1 MPTMMINILFL
12 IVGFF
17 MLVRGADIFVDGSA
31 ALAKNFKVS
40 SLIIGLTIV
49 ACGTSAPELA
59 VSTTASLQG
68 SSEIAISNVLG
79 SNTFN
84 LLGILGICSMIFPL
98 SMSDNIRR
106 RDFPYS
112 LITTTILFLAI
123 GGGLIALSN
132 HFIGRDMSFKVA
144 TISRAM
150 GVVMIIAYVLYV
162 LYIIFREKKN
172 QSQVDDIRTIPIR
185 KCVLLIV
192 VGLVLIIVGG
202 NWVVDNAKEIAL
214 ALGLTET
221 LTGFTIVA
229 IGTSLPELATSFVAT
244 RKGQIEL
251 AIGNVIGSNIF
262 NMLLILGLSAA
273 INPVA
278 VNLAAIYDLLIVI
291 LATILT
297 LVLGLTNKRISRV
310 EGGIMVGLY
319 MLIVIYAIIR

>member
-1 MPTMMINILFL
+1 
-12 IVGFF
+12 
-17 MLVRGADIFVDGSA
+17 
-31 ALAKNFKVS
+31 
-40 SLIIGLTIV
+40 
-49 ACGTSAPELA
+49 
-59 VSTTASLQG
+59 
-68 SSEIAISNVLG
+68 
-79 SNTFN
+79 
-84 LLGILGICSMIFPL
+84 
-98 SMSDNIRR
+98 
-106 RDFPYS
+106 
-112 LITTTILFLAI
+112 
-123 GGGLIALSN
+123 
-132 HFIGRDMSFKVA
+132 MSFKVA

-172 QSQVDDIRTIPIR
+172 QSPVDDIRTIPIR

-192 VGLVLIIVGG
+192 AGLVLIIVGG

-262 NMLLILGLSAA
+262 NLLFILGISAT

-278 VNLAAIYDLLIVI
+278 VNLAAVYDMLIVI
-291 LATILT
+291 FATVLT
-297 LVLGLTNKRISRV
+297 LVFGLTNKRISRV

-319 MLIVIYAIIR
+319 ILIVIYAIIR

>member
-1 MPTMMINILFL
+1 MPTMMINVLFL

-31 ALAKNFKVS
+31 ALAKNFKIS

-98 SMSDNIRR
+98 SMSNNIRR

-112 LITTTILFLAI
+112 LINTTILFLAI

-132 HFIGRDMSFKVA
+132 HFIGQDMSFKVA

-150 GVVMIIAYVLYV
+150 GVAMIIAYVLYV
-162 LYIIFREKKN
+162 LYIILSEKKN
-172 QSQVDDIRTIPIR
+172 QCATSEIRTMPIR

-192 VGLVLIIVGG
+192 VGLVLIILGG

-244 RKGQIEL
+244 KKGQIEL

-262 NMLLILGLSAA
+262 NLLLILGLSAA

-278 VNLAAIYDLLIVI
+278 VNLAAVYDLLIVI

-297 LVLGLTNKRISRV
+297 LVFGLTNKRISRV

-319 MLIVIYAIIR
+319 ILVVIYAIIR

>member
-1 MPTMMINILFL
+1 MPTMMINVLFL

-68 SSEIAISNVLG
+68 SSEIAISNVFG

-172 QSQVDDIRTIPIR
+172 QSPVDDIRTIPIR

-192 VGLVLIIVGG
+192 AGLVLIIVGG

-262 NMLLILGLSAA
+262 NLLFILGISAT

-278 VNLAAIYDLLIVI
+278 VNLAAVYDMLIVI
-291 LATILT
+291 FATVLT
-297 LVLGLTNKRISRV
+297 LVFGLTNKRISRV

-319 MLIVIYAIIR
+319 ILIVIYAIIR

>member
-1 MPTMMINILFL
+1 
-12 IVGFF
+12 
-17 MLVRGADIFVDGSA
+17 MLVKGADIFVDGSA

-68 SSEIAISNVLG
+68 SSEIALSNVLG

-112 LITTTILFLAI
+112 LITTTILFMAL
-123 GGGLIALSN
+123 GGGIIALSN
-132 HFIGRDMSFKVA
+132 NFIGQDMSFKVA
-144 TISRAM
+144 TISR
-150 GVVMIIAYVLYV
+150 GSGIVMLVSYALYV
-162 LYIIFREKKN
+162 LYIILSERKN
-172 QSQVDDIRTIPIR
+172 QVSQDDIRTIPIR
-185 KCVLLIV
+185 KCVLFV
-192 VGLVLIIVGG
+192 VIGLALIIAGG
-202 NWVVDNAKEIAL
+202 NLVVDNAKEIAL

-221 LTGFTIVA
+221 LIGFTIVA
-229 IGTSLPELATSFVAT
+229 VGTSLPELATSFVAT

-262 NMLLILGLSAA
+262 NLLFILGISAT

-278 VNLAAIYDLLIVI
+278 VNLAAVYDMLIVI
-291 LATILT
+291 FATVLT
-297 LVLGLTNKRISRV
+297 LVFGLTNKRISRV

-319 MLIVIYAIIR
+319 ILIVTYAIIR